1 MSHKIDFSTFKAV
14 ISDIGL
20 RFPHL
25 SDDDLFALWFL
36 RALVT
41 EDEDEAEKSLV
52 GGSND
57 KNLDAILI
65 DDNART
71 VAIVQTKFRRFLGKS
86 AEKPNDVTGFADVL
100 GQLTSPNESV
110 FGTFLKKL
118 NPSVAARAKVA
129 RERIVNRKYRPSLYF
144 ATLGSVS
151 ETVRDSAKQRVS
163 QAKCRAAFEVFD
175 HRRAIVL
182 LRDYLDGVAPPIPAL
197 DLEMEKRPT
206 VTVNGVSQRYDTL
219 NDVESWVFSMSGD
232 AIAQLYAHAGVRLFA
247 RNIRGF
253 LGKNTPVNRDML
265 KTLEREPER
274 FFYYN
279 NGITILCDEAKKD
292 SQKGKDILHVSNP
305 QVINGQQTTRTL
317 AEHPKL
323 AAKASVLVKV
333 IQVSRTHED
342 TSRFDGLVSRIV
354 AGTNWQN
361 QIRPS
366 DLMTN
371 DRIQIA
377 IEREFRK
384 LGYVY
389 IRRRQTKSEIRRTQG
404 KKKDKLMILKGQLA
418 QIVAACDIDP
428 RESRSG
434 REKLFGEQ
442 TYPKVFPNSD
452 PLYYLP
458 RYWVMTKVRQCVKG
472 DPVLGEARWVVLFAT
487 WDRLKG
493 VLNTE
498 NKRRRIYQFLEQ
510 NGGPVGELLGAM
522 IKRICKVLKRYYAAN
537 KGKAAQMQPPATFFK
552 GPSGKGKP
560 FIEFLKGDAD
570 TCMYLERQA
579 ERIEKSLA

>member
-1 MSHKIDFSTFKAV
+1 MSNKIDFTTFKATL
-14 ISDIGL
+14 SDIGL

-25 SDDDLFALWFL
+25 ADDDLFALWFL

-41 EDEDEAEKSLV
+41 EDEDEAEKALV

-57 KNLDAILI
+57 KNVDAIFV
-65 DDNART
+65 DDNTRT
-71 VAIVQTKFRRFLGKS
+71 VSIVQTKYRQSLGKS
-86 AEKPNDVTGFADVL
+86 AEKLNDVTGFADVL
-100 GQLTSPNESV
+100 CQITTPSESV
-110 FGTFLKKL
+110 FKSFLKKL
-118 NPSVAARAKVA
+118 DPVVATRVEVA
-129 RERIVNRKYRPSLYF
+129 RERIVRRDYRPSLYF
-144 ATLGSVS
+144 ATLGTVS
-151 ETVRDSAKQRVS
+151 DTVRESAAQRIK
-163 QAKCRAAFEVFD
+163 QAKRRAAFEVFD
-175 HRRAIVL
+175 HSRAIIL

-197 DLEMEKRPT
+197 DLEMEKRPN
-206 VTVNGVSQRYDTL
+206 VIVNGVSQRYDNE

-232 AIAQLYAHAGVRLFA
+232 AVAQLYAHAGIRLFA

-265 KTLEREPER
+265 RTLEREPER

-323 AAKASVLVKV
+323 AAKATVLVKV

-371 DRIQIA
+371 DRTQIA
-377 IEREFRK
+377 IERELRK

-389 IRRRQTKSEIRRTQG
+389 IRRRQTKGETRRTHG
-404 KKKDKLMILKGQLA
+404 KKKNKLMILKGQLA

-452 PLYYLP
+452 PLYYLS
-458 RYWVMTKVRQCVKG
+458 RYWVMTRVRIGVNR
-472 DPVLGEARWVVLFAT
+472 DPVLREARWVVLHAT
-487 WDRLKG
+487 WDWLKG
-493 VLNTE
+493 TLKTE
-498 NKRRRIYQFLEQ
+498 NKRRGIIQSLEQ
-510 NGGPVGELLGAM
+510 GGGQVGELLDASIG
-522 IKRICKVLKRYYAAN
+522 RLCKVLKRYYSAN
-537 KGKAAQMQPPATFFK
+537 KGTGIDRQPPATFFK
-552 GPSGKGKP
+552 GPGGKGKP
-560 FIEFLKGDAD
+560 FLAFLEADAE
-570 TCMYLERQA
+570 TSLYLERQA
-579 ERIEKSLA
+579 ERIEKALA